1 MDCINIIFSQTNSVF
16 FHKQYGCLLSVQLIV
31 LVFCIFPQI
40 VVIWL
45 PSRVQWIV
53 SVFCIFLQIVWLP
66 SKCSIDSIFPQIVVI
81 WWPSKSSIVFCIFL
95 QIVWLP
101 SKCSVDC
108 IFPQIVVI
116 WWPSKSSM
124 DCISILYLP
133 TNSTVAFYS
142 STDGI
147 SSIFGQTNCIPIIW
161 IVLILIVTYVSW
173 IPATFL
179 ILTSCLIYTN
189 KPW

>member
-1 MDCINIIFSQTNSVF
+1 MSYCNKPTFTIFLQLVVILLLPCKGSVDCINIIFSQTNSVF

-81 WWPSKSSIVFCIFL
+81 WWPSKSS
-95 QIVWLP
+95 
-101 SKCSVDC
+101 
-108 IFPQIVVI
+108 
-116 WWPSKSSM
+116 M

-133 TNSTVAFYS
+133 TNSTVVFYS